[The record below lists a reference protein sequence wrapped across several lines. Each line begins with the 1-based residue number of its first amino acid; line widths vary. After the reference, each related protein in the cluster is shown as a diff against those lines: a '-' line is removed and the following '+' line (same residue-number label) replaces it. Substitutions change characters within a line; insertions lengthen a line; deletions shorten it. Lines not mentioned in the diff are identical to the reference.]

1 VSRHG
6 VSGRRFVVGLYALL
20 VAIAGAAGYL
30 TATFVPE
37 VERPAFLF
45 LIELPAT
52 PIGFT
57 VYGALT
63 VALVLGVPLLLVSYV
78 SREIDDVEA
87 EP

>member
-37 VERPAFLF
+37 VEQPALLF

-52 PIGFT
+52 PIGFA
-57 VYGALT
+57 VYGSLT
-63 VALVLGVPLLLVSYV
+63 IALVLGVPLLLVSYV
-78 SREIDDVEA
+78 SQDIDDVEA
-87 EP
+87 